1 MVRSANCVPSAGRS
15 GHIAEMLQ
23 LVRRKFYFHGV
34 VLILLGLLT
43 GLAVGALPNPRMGL
57 SAHLEGVLN
66 GFFLILL
73 GLIWG
78 EVRLSERAS
87 RAARAL
93 ALYAT
98 YANWIATLLSA
109 VFGTSKMTPLAG
121 AGHVGAAWQEGL
133 VALLL
138 VTLALSII
146 GCCVLLLRGLAGAD
160 AAPGEPST

>member
-1 MVRSANCVPSAGRS
+1 
-15 GHIAEMLQ
+15 MLP
-23 LVRRKFYFHGV
+23 LVRRRFFFHGV
-34 VLILLGLLT
+34 VLILAGLLT
-43 GLAVGALPNPRMGL
+43 GLAVNVLPNPRMGL

-66 GFFLILL
+66 GFFLIML

-78 EVRLSERAS
+78 ELRLSERAA
-87 RAARAL
+87 RAARGL

-109 VFGTSKMTPLAG
+109 VFGTSKMTPIAG

-146 GCCVLLLRGLAGAD
+146 GCCAIVLRGLAGSGGSGAG
-160 AAPGEPST
+160 AEPQQP